1 MNNAIKTIVVF
12 LFFICGNMLQ
22 AQDFKPYKVKS
33 GKITYEKLKYST
45 HSGFSS
51 INEVETSYSK
61 QVPYVAEQVIYYWDA
76 YGDIAFEETYK
87 ISTFGGKLLPEKIK
101 IAERLWIDEHRYY
114 YDVEK
119 NKVHDDPYYKRIKCK
134 ENFQYYQIK
143 DSWVETMYMGT
154 EKTGTK
160 EILEKEATYY
170 RIDNYH
176 DIYAWKGLVL
186 KDESFFTSGSNGTRN
201 KIDRAKVAV
210 KIDMKTKINE
220 NIFSPKWLEKY
231 LFYQKL
237 DFNTIGGL
245 LDTRQ
250 DLLKQAEE
258 NGLELIKGDIIIYVT
273 SDTNLGKLHVLNTDN
288 EKLTI
293 KYVNYNSIGEIINQS
308 GNLTVKSTFSCDLD
322 QGKTYKNKIYRQDF
336 KWGSLPNS
344 TLFPYCNLGFYLIKS
359 SRAKFNK

>member
-1 MNNAIKTIVVF
+1 MNNTIKNIAI
-12 LFFICGNMLQ
+12 FFIFICSIFLQ

-33 GKITYEKLKYST
+33 GKIIYEKLKYST

-51 INEVETSYSK
+51 INGVNTSYSK
-61 QVPYVAEQVIYYWDA
+61 QVPYVAEEVIYYWDN
-76 YGDIAFEETYK
+76 YGDIAFEETCK
-87 ISTFGGKLLPEKIK
+87 VSAFGGKLLPEKIK

-114 YDVEK
+114 YDIEK
-119 NKVHDDPYYKRIKCK
+119 NKVFDDPYHKRIKCK

-143 DSWVETMYMGT
+143 GSWIETIYMGT

-160 EILEKEATYY
+160 EILEKKATYY

-186 KDESFFTSGSNGTRN
+186 KDESFFTSGSNGSRN

-210 KIDMKTKINE
+210 KIDTKTIIDK
-220 NIFSPKWLEKY
+220 NIFNPKWLEKY

-250 DLLKQAEE
+250 NLLKQAEE
-258 NGLELIKGDIIIYVT
+258 NRLELKKGDIIIYVT
-273 SDTNLGKLHVLNTDN
+273 SDTNLGKFQVLSTDN
-288 EKLTI
+288 DNLII
-293 KYVNYNSIGEIINQS
+293 KYVNYNIIGEIINQS
-308 GNLTVKSTFSCDLD
+308 DNLTIKTTFSCDLD
-322 QGKTYKNKIYRQDF
+322 QGATYKNKIYRQDF
-336 KWGSLPNS
+336 KWSSLPNS

-359 SRAKFNK
+359 SRTKTK